1 MRLWTREE
9 PRHPIVDGRQ
19 SPGDEIRIGQND
31 FLGAPG
37 HHASAGGLLRRRKAR
52 KLAGMRAIAD
62 GEETGFVKIHLQ
74 DRSDRILGATIVA
87 RHAGEMI
94 NEITLAIVARIGL
107 KTLARVIHAYPT
119 QAEGIKKAADAYVG
133 SLRKPTIKS
142 P

>member
-1 MRLWTREE
+1 M
-9 PRHPIVDGRQ
+9 HDV
-19 SPGDEIRIGQND
+19 
-31 FLGAPG
+31 
-37 HHASAGGLLRRRKAR
+37 H
-52 KLAGMRAIAD
+52 RAIAD
-62 GEETGFVKIHLQ
+62 GEETGFVKLHLKE
-74 DRSDRILGATIVA
+74 RSDRILGATIVA